1 MKQMRKALKKAGLV
15 ETQPTGKKRDQFK
28 ILHLPSAQYVMKKV
42 KHTSKGNKYTELIV
56 HGKSKAGHI
65 RDLIIDNNGNV
76 NGYSSCPYVLKIIV
90 SPAQLHRACFEFE
103 LVVKGVA
110 KD

>member
-28 ILHLPSAQYVMKKV
+28 ILHLPSAQYVMKV

-65 RDLIIDNNGNV
+65 RDLIIDNNGNI
-76 NGYSSCPYVLKIIV
+76 YSSCQYVLKTIV
-90 SPAQLHRACFEFE
+90 SPTQLHRACFEFE